1 MLLEIGKQMFTDIN
15 VGKGTISTDNKIIEV
30 AIAASIV
37 ALIGIKVYS
46 EYKKI
51 SKEPAIK

>member
-15 VGKGTISTDNKIIEV
+15 VGERTISTDNKIIEA
-30 AIAASIV
+30 AIAASIIAV
-37 ALIGIKVYS
+37 ICIKVYS
-46 EYKKI
+46 EYKKV

>member
-15 VGKGTISTDNKIIEV
+15 IGEGTISTDNKIIEV

-46 EYKKI
+46 EYKKV